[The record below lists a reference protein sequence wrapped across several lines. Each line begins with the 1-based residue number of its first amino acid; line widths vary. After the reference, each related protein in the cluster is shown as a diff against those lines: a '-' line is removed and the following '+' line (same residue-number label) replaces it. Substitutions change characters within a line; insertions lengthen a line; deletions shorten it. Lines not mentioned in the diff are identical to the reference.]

1 MKGTTQLLAAFVI
14 CMMISPYIY
23 AGQMGYP
30 GYRSYSLVKVW
41 ESDRIFKVPES
52 VCYDPKGKSLY
63 VSNIDG
69 QPGRKDGRGF
79 ISKLSPDGRVLKLK
93 WATGLNA
100 PKGMAIFKDRL
111 YVSDIDRLV
120 CIALSSGEITR
131 VFPAEGARFLN
142 DVAVDERGHVYVS
155 DSSGKN
161 SAIYWLKDGKMEVWL
176 KGGEIKSPNG
186 LFYRDGVLYVGS
198 SGDGRIK
205 AVDVRTKR
213 VKTVAEV
220 GSGID
225 GLILDKDGFF
235 IVSDWRGKTSL
246 IEKGKGPVV
255 LMDTT
260 DKRINSADLGYIPDQ
275 RLILIPTFFDNRVL
289 AYRLSLPRR

>member
-1 MKGTTQLLAAFVI
+1 MRGTAQLLIVFVI

-23 AGQMGYP
+23 AGQIGYL
-30 GYRSYSLVKVW
+30 GQRSYSLEKVW
-41 ESDRIFKVPES
+41 ESDRVFKVPES

-69 QPGRKDGRGF
+69 RPDAKDGRGF
-79 ISKLSPDGRVLKLK
+79 ISKLSPNGRILKLK

-100 PKGMAIFKDRL
+100 PKGMAIFRERL
-111 YVSDIDRLV
+111 YVSDINRLV
-120 CIALSSGEITR
+120 CVDLATGEILKT
-131 VFPAEGARFLN
+131 FPAEGARFLN
-142 DVAVDERGHVYVS
+142 DVAVDERGYVYVS
-155 DSSGKN
+155 DSSRN
-161 SAIYWLKDGKMEVWL
+161 SAIYRLKEDRIEVWL

-186 LFYRDGVLYVGS
+186 LFYKDGTLYVGN
-198 SGDGRIK
+198 SGDGKIK
-205 AVDVRTKR
+205 AVDVRTKEVR
-213 VKTVAEV
+213 TVAVV

-235 IVSDWRGKTSL
+235 IISDWRGKTSL
-246 IEKGKGPVV
+246 IEKGKKPVV

-275 RLILIPTFFDNRVL
+275 RLILIPTFSDNRVL
-289 AYRLSLPRR
+289 AYRLSIRK